1 MMSLI
6 RGPFSRRYNKVCG
19 RQNGFQPT
27 TMPHP
32 RFPVELLDYIV
43 DHLHDVRDALESC
56 CLVSTS
62 WIPRTRRHL
71 FAKVA
76 FRSEND
82 LQSWKNVFPEP
93 STSPACY
100 TDHLVIYCP
109 EGVTP
114 ADAEGRGWIPTFSR
128 VVRFDMDFDGPE
140 ISLLPFYGF
149 SPSLRSLQIC
159 YSSFPFPRILNLI
172 HSFPLIDDLSLISG
186 GDDPIED
193 IDGPHA
199 AVQPPLTGCLELYAR
214 DGMDYLV
221 SRLFP
226 TQNDL
231 YFRKLDLES
240 ADEVDILVVSALV
253 ERCRFT
259 LESFKVDIGHYRMS
273 V

>member
-1 MMSLI
+1 MS
-6 RGPFSRRYNKVCG
+6 R
-19 RQNGFQPT
+19 
-27 TMPHP
+27 P

-76 FRSEND
+76 FRSEKD
-82 LQSWKNVFPEP
+82 LQSWKSVFPEP

-100 TDHLVIYCP
+100 PHHLVICCL
-109 EGVTP
+109 EAVTP
-114 ADAEGRGWIPTFSR
+114 ADAEERGWIPTFSR
-128 VVRFDMDFDGPE
+128 VVRFDMDFDVPE
-140 ISLLPFYGF
+140 ISLLPFYGS
-149 SPSLRSLQIC
+149 SPSLRSLQIY

>member
-1 MMSLI
+1 MSLM
-6 RGPFSRRYNKVCG
+6 RGPFSRRDSPTYNKVCG

-100 TDHLVIYCP
+100 TDHLVICCP

-114 ADAEGRGWIPTFSR
+114 ADAEARRSIR
-128 VVRFDMDFDGPE
+128 H
-140 ISLLPFYGF
+140 GF
-149 SPSLRSLQIC
+149 RRAGDLSPPIL
-159 YSSFPFPRILNLI
+159 RILTLTQIPPNMLQQLPI
-172 HSFPLIDDLSLISG
+172 STDSQLNPLVL
-186 GDDPIED
+186 
-193 IDGPHA
+193 PH
-199 AVQPPLTGCLELYAR
+199 
-214 DGMDYLV
+214 
-221 SRLFP
+221 
-226 TQNDL
+226 
-231 YFRKLDLES
+231 
-240 ADEVDILVVSALV
+240 
-253 ERCRFT
+253 
-259 LESFKVDIGHYRMS
+259 
-273 V
+273 